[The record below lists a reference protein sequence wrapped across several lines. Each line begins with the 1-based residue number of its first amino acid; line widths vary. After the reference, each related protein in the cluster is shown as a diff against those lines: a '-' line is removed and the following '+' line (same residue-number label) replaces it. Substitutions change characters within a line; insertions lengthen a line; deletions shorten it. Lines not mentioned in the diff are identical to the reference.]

1 MNLGGENMRRSIW
14 DEFKRMQMEFDK
26 LFSSMLDY
34 EDFEEPYLP
43 YSNRMLA
50 KRSPGDY
57 YKPMIDY
64 YEDDKEFIATIEL
77 PGVNR
82 EDIEVSIGDDNQLEI
97 KVEKRD
103 EAKVEDKKKDFIST
117 RKITAVFT
125 GPFLCQ
131 ITLIGTVLRQA
142 TRTEFLS

>member
-1 MNLGGENMRRSIW
+1 
-14 DEFKRMQMEFDK
+14 MEFDK

-103 EAKVEDKKKDFIST
+103 EAKVEDKKKGFYKYQKNYSGFYRTVPLPDNIDRDSIKASYKNGVLELKIAKKLIAGS
-117 RKITAVFT
+117 RKKI
-125 GPFLCQ
+125 Q
-131 ITLIGTVLRQA
+131 I
-142 TRTEFLS
+142 E